1 MNYSEKGDENM
12 NHVAVLSNDRDIVK
26 FTCGDI
32 VIRYKGPYSL
42 EYFSKINKY
51 DNGYIE
57 VMCKFTHAPQPI
69 EDYIDLEEIAEE
81 LYMDPAFLREVKE
94 VRCEHV

>member
-1 MNYSEKGDENM
+1 MEKFKVKNI
-12 NHVAVLSNDRDIVK
+12 ATLSNVGNIVYFMYK
-26 FTCGDI
+26 DI

-42 EYFSKINKY
+42 QYFSKVNKY

-57 VMCKFTHAPQPI
+57 VLCKFTHASELI
-69 EDYIDLEEIAEE
+69 EDYIDFDNIATE
-81 LYMDPAFLREVKE
+81 LYMDTSFLSEINE